1 MVVDRLFEF
10 GIQNGHGVSPP
21 APNECVI
28 NAGSGRYCVGGD
40 GGDDVRFRGGDV
52 EMDDEVMAGEDDCC
66 VGEVSDQDG
75 HGLPI
80 RSPLAYIDYNGSD

>member
-1 MVVDRLFEF
+1 MVVAVVGLRRGE
-10 GIQNGHGVSPP
+10 GVCG
-21 APNECVI
+21 AEARNFI
-28 NAGSGRYCVGGD
+28 SGK

-52 EMDDEVMAGEDDCC
+52 EMDDEVIAGEDDYC
-66 VGEVSDQDG
+66 VGEVSNQDG